1 MAQVTRAEF
10 EELKNKRATDFAYF
24 DALMESNSE
33 DIEKLK
39 EQIKKQNEF
48 NQGMNNNTVEL
59 VRRIDE
65 MKAKIKEINLELNML
80 DSKVTKTTVSAGGG
94 KKRTR
99 KNSRKN

>member
-1 MAQVTRAEF
+1 MAHVTRAEF

-24 DALMESNSE
+24 DTLIESNNE

-39 EQIKKQNEF
+39 EQIKKQNDI
-48 NQGMNNNTVEL
+48 NLRINDNTVEL

-80 DSKVTKTTVSAGGG
+80 DSKVTKATVSAGGG

>member
-10 EELKNKRATDFAYF
+10 EELKNKRKMDFDYL
-24 DALMESNSE
+24 DALGEVARD

-39 EQIKKQNEF
+39 EHIKKQSEI
-48 NQGMNNNTVEL
+48 NQRINDNTVEL
-59 VRRIDE
+59 VRRTDE

-80 DSKVTKTTVSAGGG
+80 DSKVTKVTVSAGGG